1 MKIAPDRNA
10 LALLATV
17 ALLLSACGGGGDS
30 SGGNATTAV
39 SNAPA
44 GSGNVPVENVVVP
57 PEDSCAIADFAVD
70 LLTAVNAARATAR
83 FCGTTWYPAAPA
95 LAWNT
100 LLAQA
105 AAGHSHDMADHN
117 LFSHTSSDGRTLV
130 NRIDAT
136 GYVAIAWGEN
146 IFGGGASVDA
156 VMAGWL
162 ASAGHCANI
171 MNSTFRD
178 FGAACARNDA
188 AAYQRYW
195 TQDFA
200 TPR

>member
-1 MKIAPDRNA
+1 MILAPERSTI
-10 LALLATV
+10 ALLTAAVTFI
-17 ALLLSACGGGGDS
+17 AACGGGGGG
-30 SGGNATTAV
+30 SGGGSTA
-39 SNAPA
+39 S
-44 GSGNVPVENVVVP
+44 SSTSTSTGNVPAENVVVP
-57 PEDSCAIADFAVD
+57 PEDSCAIAGFAATM
-70 LLTAVNAARATAR
+70 LAAVNAARATAR
-83 FCGTTWYPAAPA
+83 YCGSTWYSAAPA

-100 LLAQA
+100 KLTQA
-105 AAGHSHDMADHN
+105 AAVHSHDMAAN
-117 LFSHTSSDGRTLV
+117 SFLSHTGSNGSTLV
-130 NRIDAT
+130 NRVDAT

-146 IFGGGASVDA
+146 ISGGSATVDA

>member
-1 MKIAPDRNA
+1 MKTTPERSSI
-10 LALLATV
+10 ALLAAV
-17 ALLLSACGGGGDS
+17 VMLLSACGGGGDS
-30 SGGNATTAV
+30 SGGSTTSSST
-39 SNAPA
+39 SNNT
-44 GSGNVPVENVVVP
+44 GNVPPGNAVVP
-57 PEDSCAIADFAVD
+57 PEDSCGIADFATTM
-70 LLTAVNAARATAR
+70 LAAVNAARATAR
-83 FCGTTWYPAAPA
+83 SCGGTWYPVAPA

-100 LLAQA
+100 KLAQA
-105 AAGHSHDMADHN
+105 AAAHSHDMASN
-117 LFSHTSSDGRTLV
+117 NFLSHTGSNGSTLV
-130 NRIDAT
+130 NRVDAT
-136 GYVAIAWGEN
+136 GYAAIAWGEN
-146 IFGGGASVDA
+146 VAGGPATVDA

-200 TPR
+200 APR

>member
-1 MKIAPDRNA
+1 MKTACERTSI
-10 LALLATV
+10 ALLAATV
-17 ALLLSACGGGGDS
+17 MLLSACGGGGGS
-30 SGGNATTAV
+30 SGGTTSTTSSSTATDT
-39 SNAPA
+39 
-44 GSGNVPVENVVVP
+44 GNVPVEDVVVP
-57 PEDSCAIADFAVD
+57 PADACAIANFAATM
-70 LLTAVNAARATAR
+70 LAAVNAARGTAR
-83 FCGTTWYPAAPA
+83 FCGGAWYPAAPA

-100 LLAQA
+100 KLTQA
-105 AAGHSHDMADHN
+105 AAGHSHDMAAN
-117 LFSHTSSDGRTLV
+117 SFLSHTGSNGSTLV
-130 NRIDAT
+130 GRVDAT
-136 GYVAIAWGEN
+136 SYTATAWGEN
-146 IFGGGASVDA
+146 ISGGPATVDA